1 MTLWVEQ
8 GPGGVIALRG
18 VHKPPNESVVLR
30 FFFTVELLP
39 LFAEMFGRF
48 CLNCPGQSD
57 DENRGRHFRPGAG
70 HHRIRDLFGC
80 RVDERRGLSHCSP
93 GPCDGGRRPCAQ
105 TRLGAKVACEGLAI
119 RQTKTARR
127 RSVLGETPLSWQG
140 NSSSRVAGG
149 AALTISDVESGSLL
163 SGLIFPLRFQPS
175 SHNQPSDQSFSTSL
189 PIRRASA

>member
-1 MTLWVEQ
+1 M
-8 GPGGVIALRG
+8 PFGVCISRQTNP
-18 VHKPPNESVVLR
+18 VFLR

-163 SGLIFPLRFQPS
+163 SGLIFPS
-175 SHNQPSDQSFSTSL
+175 SL
-189 PIRRASA
+189 SAEFA